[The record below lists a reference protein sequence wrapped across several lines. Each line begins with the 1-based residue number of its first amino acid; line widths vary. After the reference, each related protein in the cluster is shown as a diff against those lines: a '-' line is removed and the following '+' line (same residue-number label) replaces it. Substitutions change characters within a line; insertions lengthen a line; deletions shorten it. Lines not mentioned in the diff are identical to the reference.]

1 MCYQANRTE
10 NSAYPAANCQML
22 VTKIL
27 LYIFQLSR
35 NLPCFADSM
44 YNFQSP
50 NYPQSLGNESYMCTL
65 KIHHTPT
72 LEELIAAANVRS

>member
-1 MCYQANRTE
+1 MRFRFRNKKLSNVGE
-10 NSAYPAANCQML
+10 
-22 VTKIL
+22 KKL

-35 NLPCFADSM
+35 NLPCFVDSM

>member
-1 MCYQANRTE
+1 MAKKWTE
-10 NSAYPAANCQML
+10 MVVKWPFMSQFYFESD
-22 VTKIL
+22 
-27 LYIFQLSR
+27 YR
-35 NLPCFADSM
+35 NLPCFSDSM